1 MTDEDA
7 PLRWIAREGLKAPL
21 PENWKPCKTGE
32 AGEVYYFNF
41 ATGESVWDHPCDEHY
56 RKLFEEEKRKRAL
69 ARAASSRDRPDPHS
83 GRAAAVVAPGASLNK
98 LMPLGS
104 LGGPDPLGRVGG
116 SRDRTAAAAPA
127 VGGSRDRTAAPV
139 VVTKSGADRHERE
152 DKALGGRERVD
163 ASVSSGKE
171 KSSSKDAKSSKE
183 RSSASGNRSA
193 DSSGD
198 YSDVRSSSMRSV
210 RRSQDSPRDGS
221 STAELE
227 RRHKQEIK
235 EKEREHKGLPCS
247 GSMANPYKSEG

>member
-1 MTDEDA
+1 M
-7 PLRWIAREGLKAPL
+7 
-21 PENWKPCKTGE
+21 
-32 AGEVYYFNF
+32 
-41 ATGESVWDHPCDEHY
+41 
-56 RKLFEEEKRKRAL
+56 
-69 ARAASSRDRPDPHS
+69 
-83 GRAAAVVAPGASLNK
+83 
-98 LMPLGS
+98 
-104 LGGPDPLGRVGG
+104 
-116 SRDRTAAAAPA
+116 
-127 VGGSRDRTAAPV
+127 

-171 KSSSKDAKSSKE
+171 KSSSKDEKSSKE
-183 RSSASGNRSA
+183 RSSVVPSASGNRSA

-198 YSDVRSSSMRSV
+198 YSDVLSSSM
-210 RRSQDSPRDGS
+210 RSQDSPRDGS

>member
-32 AGEVYYFNF
+32 AGEVFYFNF

-171 KSSSKDAKSSKE
+171 KS
-183 RSSASGNRSA
+183 
-193 DSSGD
+193 
-198 YSDVRSSSMRSV
+198 
-210 RRSQDSPRDGS
+210 
-221 STAELE
+221 
-227 RRHKQEIK
+227 
-235 EKEREHKGLPCS
+235 
-247 GSMANPYKSEG
+247 